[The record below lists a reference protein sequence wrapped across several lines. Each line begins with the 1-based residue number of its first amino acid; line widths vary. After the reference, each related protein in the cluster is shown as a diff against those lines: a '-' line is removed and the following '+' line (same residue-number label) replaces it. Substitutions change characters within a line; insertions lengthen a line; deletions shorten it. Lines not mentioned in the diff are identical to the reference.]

1 MSDIELR
8 LFRYFVALAEERHF
22 ARAAL
27 RLKITPPTLTHQIK
41 KLESELGVKLA
52 LRKGNTL
59 VTLTD
64 AGQRASGLRSR
75 IFSPVF
81 RHPDVLGAIA
91 GAACVHL
98 AAMRRAS
105 KDDGCSASAC
115 ILRGAPAARTSG

>member
-41 KLESELGVKLA
+41 KLESELGAKLA

-105 KDDGCSASAC
+105 KGDGPKVIGRSSFEARS
-115 ILRGAPAARTSG
+115 ARTSG

>member
-27 RLKITPPTLTHQIK
+27 RLKIMPPTLTHQIK

-75 IFSPVF
+75 IFSSVS
-81 RHPDVLGAIA
+81 RHRAALGATA
-91 GAACVHL
+91 GAAWLLVG
-98 AAMRRAS
+98 AMRPSS
-105 KDDGCSASAC
+105 KGDGPKVTGRSPFEA
-115 ILRGAPAARTSG
+115 

>member
-105 KDDGCSASAC
+105 KGDGPKVIEPRSH
-115 ILRGAPAARTSG
+115 LYRFARLG